1 MKLDLYRDLL
11 NHSSVMYDVFMSCID
26 SDITKQIVDN
36 TTSIYSA
43 QGHTDDRPIEVSL
56 SLDGIEVNPEQFFNN
71 FYSQYEELIKR
82 EATKIVKEQ
91 CSDKYNEI
99 IDKIMLLDQVTNGLA
114 EEINWEIS
122 GNNIFQ
128 K

>member
-11 NHSSVMYDVFMSCID
+11 NHSSVMYGVFTSCID
-26 SDITKQIVDN
+26 SDTIKQIVDN
-36 TTSIYSA
+36 TKNIYAA

-56 SLDGIEVNPEQFFNN
+56 RFDGIEVNPEQFFNN

-99 IDKIMLLDQVTNGLA
+99 IDKITLLDQVTNGLA